1 VKPDR
6 MSNKI
11 KVCMISCTHDL
22 YDDRIYWKEALSLKK
37 HGYEVYHI
45 GIGTENKEFISKHG
59 IKLIL
64 VRRIKYFNNTLI
76 DKLYHYLIPGKNV
89 YKKIL
94 KIAADLKA
102 DVYHLHDLQ
111 INRIGKKL
119 KSLRYKPKVI
129 YDVHEPFPPSLR
141 YAYAPNR
148 LGKIINILHSVYV
161 YHWELKCSKL
171 YDFII
176 TTEENVYHK
185 FNDYIKNNKVD
196 IVYNYTDLNL
206 KYQNIPF
213 NDREY
218 DAIYCGG
225 ITAIRGI
232 FQIIETARI
241 AKMKSR
247 NLKFLILG
255 PVLDKNSKSKIVSLI
270 NEYRLSENIILKD
283 RVPYGEVPAFYNMS
297 KIGLAIFLNNPL
309 NQIILPIKT
318 FEYMAFGL
326 PIVCSNFGH
335 LLKYTTGNNTGI
347 AVNSQNPDEIYNA
360 IVKILD
366 NKSIYEKY
374 KNNSLKAS
382 KEKYDWN
389 LMDRKLNDIYSKIL

>member
-1 VKPDR
+1 
-6 MSNKI
+6 MQ
-11 KVCMISCTHDL
+11 L
-22 YDDRIYWKEALSLKK
+22 
-37 HGYEVYHI
+37 
-45 GIGTENKEFISKHG
+45 
-59 IKLIL
+59 
-64 VRRIKYFNNTLI
+64 
-76 DKLYHYLIPGKNV
+76 
-89 YKKIL
+89 
-94 KIAADLKA
+94 
-102 DVYHLHDLQ
+102 
-111 INRIGKKL
+111 NRIGKKL
-119 KSLRYKPKVI
+119 KSLRHKPKVI
-129 YDVHEPFPPSLR
+129 YDVHEPFPPSIR
-141 YAYAPNR
+141 YAYATNR
-148 LGKIINILHSVYV
+148 LEKIINILHSVYV

>member
-1 VKPDR
+1 
-6 MSNKI
+6 
-11 KVCMISCTHDL
+11 MISCTHNL
-22 YDDRIYWKEALSLKK
+22 YDDRIYWKESLSLKN

-45 GIGTENKEFISKHG
+45 AVGHENKEFLSEHG

-64 VRRIKYFNNTLI
+64 VRRIKYFINDFI
-76 DKLYHYLIPGKNV
+76 DKLYYNLIPGNNV

-94 KIAADLKA
+94 KIAANLKA
-102 DVYHLHDLQ
+102 DVYHIHDLQ
-111 INRIGKKL
+111 INRIGRRL
-119 KSLRYKPKVI
+119 KSLRHKPKVI
-129 YDVHEPFPPSLR
+129 YDVHEPFPHSIR
-141 YAYAPNR
+141 YSYAT
-148 LGKIINILHSVYV
+148 NILERIFKILYSVYV
-161 YHWELKCSKL
+161 YHWELRCSKM

-176 TTEENVYHK
+176 TTEENVCDK
-185 FNDYIKNNKVD
+185 FRNYMGINKVD
-196 IVYNYTDLNL
+196 IIYNYTDLNL
-206 KYQNIPF
+206 KYQNIRF
-213 NDREY
+213 INREY

-255 PVLDKNSKSKIVSLI
+255 PVLDRNLKSKIISLI
-270 NEYRLSENIILKD
+270 DDYQLSESIILND
-283 RVPYGEVPAFYNMS
+283 RIPYGEVATFYNKS
-297 KIGLAIFLNNPL
+297 KIGLAIFLDNPL
-309 NQIILPIKT
+309 NQIILPIKI

-335 LLKYTTGNNTGI
+335 LLKYTEENNTGI
-347 AVNSQNPDEIYNA
+347 AVNPQNHEEIYNA

-366 NKSIYEKY
+366 NKSVYEKY

-382 KEKYDWN
+382 KEKYNWS
-389 LMDRKLNDIYSKIL
+389 LMDRKLNDIYSRIH

>member
-1 VKPDR
+1 
-6 MSNKI
+6 
-11 KVCMISCTHDL
+11 MISCTHNL
-22 YDDRIYWKEALSLKK
+22 YDDRIYWKESLSLKN

-45 GIGTENKEFISKHG
+45 AVGPENKEFLSEHG

-64 VRRIKYFNNTLI
+64 VRRIKYFNNNFI
-76 DKLYHYLIPGKNV
+76 DKLYYNLIPGKNV

-94 KIAADLKA
+94 QIAANLKA

-111 INRIGKKL
+111 LNRIGRRL
-119 KSLRYKPKVI
+119 KSLRHKPKVI
-129 YDVHEPFPPSLR
+129 YDVHEPFPPSIR
-141 YAYAPNR
+141 YSYATNILER
-148 LGKIINILHSVYV
+148 IFKILHSVYV
-161 YHWELKCSKL
+161 YHWELRCSKM

-176 TTEENVYHK
+176 TTEENVCDK
-185 FNDYIKNNKVD
+185 FKNYIGINKVD
-196 IVYNYTDLNL
+196 IIYNYTDLNL

-213 NDREY
+213 INREY

-255 PVLDKNSKSKIVSLI
+255 PVLDRNLKSKIISLI
-270 NEYRLSENIILKD
+270 DEYQFSESIILKD
-283 RVPYGEVPAFYNMS
+283 RVPYGEVATFYNKC
-297 KIGLAIFLNNPL
+297 KIGLAIFLDNPL

-347 AVNSQNPDEIYNA
+347 AVNPQNPEEIYNA

-366 NKSIYEKY
+366 NKSVYEKY

-382 KEKYDWN
+382 KEKYYWS
-389 LMDRKLNDIYSKIL
+389 LMDRKLNDIYSRIH